1 MYPGATYPQG
11 KEIKNSMNLLQKIR
25 AELGYEPAPS
35 EVMARVIQLERLIE
49 KMANDKLEALLE
61 KHLAPKPV
69 TPPAQQQ
76 QQQQQKPEPAP
87 ALPQVA
93 TPPAQPEQQ
102 GS

>member
-1 MYPGATYPQG
+1 
-11 KEIKNSMNLLQKIR
+11 MNLLQKIR

-35 EVMARVIQLERLIE
+35 EVMARVIQLEKLIE

-61 KHLAPKPV
+61 KHLAPAPA

-76 QQQQQKPEPAP
+76 QQQQQQKPEPLP